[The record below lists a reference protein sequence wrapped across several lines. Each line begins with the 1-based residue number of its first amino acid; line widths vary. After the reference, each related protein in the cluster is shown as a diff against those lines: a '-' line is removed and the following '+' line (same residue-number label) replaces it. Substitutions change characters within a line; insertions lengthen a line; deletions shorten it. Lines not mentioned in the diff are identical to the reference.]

1 MATDANGN
9 TIFGHHTS
17 WGRTRS
23 PKNIAGS
30 PGTAVILL
38 GATAPLRASVAGYK
52 IQGYATE
59 NQRYLHVLVTDAHGS
74 GAPGAI
80 TLFGY
85 CHAFEK
91 WFEIGASTMDTPI
104 AEAAANTD
112 PTAASMQTAN
122 SGRAEADQV
131 PSDRDYARFDILGI
145 DRVAF
150 VGDDDESNVY
160 AAGSTF

>member
-1 MATDANGN
+1 MAT
-9 TIFGHHTS
+9 HKYTS

-30 PGTAVILL
+30 PGTTITLL
-38 GATAPLRASVAGYK
+38 ADTNNLRSSNSNYK
-52 IQGYATE
+52 TEGYATE

-74 GAPGAI
+74 GAPGNI
-80 TLFGY
+80 NVFGY

-91 WFEIGASTMDTPI
+91 WFEVPQSF
-104 AEAAANTD
+104 D
-112 PTAASMQTAN
+112 PVGAN
-122 SGRAEADQV
+122 SGPTATAVAAGNSARAEADQV
-131 PSDRDYARFDILGI
+131 PSDREYRVYHIAGI

-160 AAGSTF
+160 AACSTF